1 MKVGTTK
8 IQPNGSDKKGN
19 QKKRSILKYNY
30 TSGKMKLKMLSCFT
44 EMQSNGPDKKQSRK
58 SGCHSNMLSQ

>member
-8 IQPNGSDKKGN
+8 IQPYHSDKRGN

-30 TSGKMKLKMLSCFT
+30 TSGKMKQKIQAAFTKMQF
-44 EMQSNGPDKKQSRK
+44 NGPDKK
-58 SGCHSNMLSQ
+58 

>member
-8 IQPNGSDKKGN
+8 IQPYHSDKKGN
-19 QKKRSILKYNY
+19 QKKRLILKYNY
-30 TSGKMKLKMLSCFT
+30 TSGKMKQKIQAAFTKMQF
-44 EMQSNGPDKKQSRK
+44 NGPDKKQSRK